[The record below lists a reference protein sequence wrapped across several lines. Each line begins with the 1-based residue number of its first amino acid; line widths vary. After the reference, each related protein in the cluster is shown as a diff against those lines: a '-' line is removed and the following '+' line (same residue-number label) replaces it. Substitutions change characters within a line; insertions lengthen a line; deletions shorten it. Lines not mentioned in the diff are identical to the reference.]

1 MGRRMGRLIDADA
14 LITAFRKKWN
24 DEHPVYEDT
33 SGSMTYSEIIDFI
46 RSFAKGSDNGV
57 QMEEQG

>member
-1 MGRRMGRLIDADA
+1 MGLIDVDA

-46 RSFAKGSDNGV
+46 RSFANDSHSIV
-57 QMEEQG
+57 TRTTR